1 MKKQNVMLRLLKKV
15 FKRYGIAIIIV
26 LFCIIGQAVCTVQG
40 TMFQQRLIDDY
51 ILPLMGQSSPDFSGL
66 FSALS
71 VMACFF
77 LAGVIFAYTY
87 NRIMVSVTQGFL
99 RDLRVEMFEHMESLP
114 IRYFDRT
121 THGDIMSVYTNDIDT
136 LRQLI
141 SQSIPQF
148 TSSAITIITVFIS
161 MLILNKTLTVVSLVM
176 VCVILFISRS
186 VGSLS
191 AKYFIRQQ
199 TMLGKVNGYIEE
211 MISGQKVVKVFN
223 HEEKAIEGFRTINE
237 ELRESSFQANK
248 FANVLMPVTIQT
260 GNISY
265 ILCAIIGAVLALS
278 GFDKSFT
285 LGTLVAFMTLN
296 KSFNQP
302 IGQISMQ
309 INHIAMAMAGATRI
323 FDLLDQ
329 EKEVD
334 QGFVTLCRVDFD
346 ENGNMFETEKR
357 TGHWAWRHPRS
368 NGEIELV
375 EMKGDIKL
383 ENVDFGYVDDHM
395 VLHDISVFANPGEKI
410 AFVGATGAGKTTIT
424 NLINRF
430 YDIQS
435 GTITYDGID
444 IKLIKK
450 DDLRRSLGV
459 VLQDTHLFTG
469 TVMDNIRYGRLD
481 ATDEEC
487 INAAKLAN
495 ADSFIKHLPDGY
507 NTMLTGDGANL
518 SQGQRQLIAIA
529 RAAVA
534 NPPALILDEATSS
547 IDTRTETLVQKGM
560 DGLMEGRTT
569 LVIAHR
575 LSTIKNSDCIM
586 VLEHG
591 HIIERGNHE
600 TLMKQKGKY
609 YQLYTGAIEMD

>member
-1 MKKQNVMLRLLKKV
+1 MKEQHVMLRLLKKV
-15 FKRYGIAIIIV
+15 FKRYGIAITIV
-26 LFCIIGQAVCTVQG
+26 FFCIVGQTVCTVQG

-51 ILPLMGQSSPDFSGL
+51 ILPLMGQASPDFSGL

-77 LAGVIFAYTY
+77 LAGIIFAYTY

-99 RDLRVEMFEHMESLP
+99 RNLRVEMFEHMESLP

-161 MLILNKTLTVVSLVM
+161 MLILNKTLTAVSIVM

-186 VGSLS
+186 VGRLS

-199 TMLGKVNGYIEE
+199 ETLGKVNGYIEE

-223 HEEKAIEGFRTINE
+223 HEEKAIEGFRAINE
-237 ELRESSFQANK
+237 ELRESSYKAHK

-265 ILCAIIGAVLALS
+265 ILCAVVGAILALS
-278 GFDKSFT
+278 GFDQSFT

-302 IGQISMQ
+302 IGQVSMQ
-309 INHIAMAMAGATRI
+309 INSIAMAQAGAKRI

-329 EKEVD
+329 ESEID
-334 QGFVTLCRVDFD
+334 QGIVTLCRVDYD
-346 ENGNMFETEKR
+346 ENGQMVETNKR
-357 TGHWAWRHPRS
+357 TGHWAWRHPRT
-368 NGEIELV
+368 NGDIELV

-383 ENVDFGYVDDHM
+383 ENVDFGYFDDHM

-430 YDIQS
+430 YDIQR

-450 DDLRRSLGV
+450 ADLRRSLGV

-481 ATDEEC
+481 ASDEEC
-487 INAAKLAN
+487 IDAAKLAN
-495 ADSFIKHLPDGY
+495 ADAFIKHLPDGY

>member
-1 MKKQNVMLRLLKKV
+1 MKEQHVMLRLLKKV
-15 FKRYGIAIIIV
+15 FKRYGIAITIV
-26 LFCIIGQAVCTVQG
+26 FFCIVGQTVCTVQG

-51 ILPLMGQSSPDFSGL
+51 ILPLMGQASPDFSGL

-77 LAGVIFAYTY
+77 LAGIIFAYTY

-161 MLILNKTLTVVSLVM
+161 MLILNKTLTAVSVVM

-186 VGSLS
+186 VGRLS

-199 TMLGKVNGYIEE
+199 ETLGKVNGYIEE

-223 HEEKAIEGFRTINE
+223 HEEKAIEGFRAINE
-237 ELRESSFQANK
+237 ELRESAYKAHK

-265 ILCAIIGAVLALS
+265 ILCAVVGAILALS
-278 GFDKSFT
+278 GFDQSFT

-302 IGQISMQ
+302 IGQVSMQ
-309 INHIAMAMAGATRI
+309 INSIAMAQAGAKRI

-329 EKEVD
+329 ESEID
-334 QGFVTLCRVDFD
+334 QGIVTLCRVDYD
-346 ENGNMFETEKR
+346 ENGQMVETNKR
-357 TGHWAWRHPRS
+357 TGHWAWRHPRT
-368 NGEIELV
+368 NGDIELV

-383 ENVDFGYVDDHM
+383 ENVDFGYFDDHM

-430 YDIQS
+430 YDIQR

-450 DDLRRSLGV
+450 ADLRRSLGV

-481 ATDEEC
+481 ASDEEC
-487 INAAKLAN
+487 IDAAKLAN
-495 ADSFIKHLPDGY
+495 ADAFIKHLPDGY

>member
-1 MKKQNVMLRLLKKV
+1 MKKQHVLIRLLKKV
-15 FKRYGIAIIIV
+15 FKRYGLAIVIV

-40 TMFQQRLIDDY
+40 QLFQRRLIDDY
-51 ILPLMGQSSPDFSGL
+51 IMPLIGQPSPDFSGL
-66 FSALS
+66 LSALT

-77 LAGVIFAYTY
+77 LAGIIFAYTF

-99 RDLRVEMFEHMESLP
+99 RDLRDEMFEHMESLP

-148 TSSAITIITVFIS
+148 TSSAITIVTVLVS
-161 MLILNKTLTVVSLVM
+161 MLTLNVTLTAVSVVM

-186 VGSLS
+186 IGSRS
-191 AKYFIRQQ
+191 AKYFIKQQ
-199 TMLGKVNGYIEE
+199 ETLGKVNGYIEE

-223 HEEKAIEGFRTINE
+223 HEEKAIEGFRNINE
-237 ELRESSFQANK
+237 ELRESSYQANK

-260 GNISY
+260 GNMSY
-265 ILCAIIGAVLALS
+265 ILCAVIGAVLALS
-278 GFDKSFT
+278 GFDSSLT
-285 LGTLVAFMTLN
+285 IGTLVAFMTLN
-296 KSFNQP
+296 KSFNNP
-302 IGQISMQ
+302 IGQVSMQ
-309 INHIAMAMAGATRI
+309 INSIAMAQAGAKRI
-323 FDLLDQ
+323 FELLDQ

-334 QGFVTLCRVDFD
+334 EGIVTLCRVEFVD
-346 ENGNMFETEKR
+346 GKMVETDKR
-357 TGHWAWRHPRS
+357 TGHWAWRHPRP

-375 EMKGDIKL
+375 EMKGDLKL
-383 ENVDFGYVDDHM
+383 ENVNFGYFDDHM

-487 INAAKLAN
+487 IDAAKLAN
-495 ADSFIKHLPDGY
+495 ADAFIKHLPDGY
-507 NTMLTGDGANL
+507 STMLTGDGANL

-600 TLMKQKGKY
+600 TLMQQKGKY

>member
-302 IGQISMQ
+302 IGQVSMQ

-481 ATDEEC
+481 ASDEEC

>member
-1 MKKQNVMLRLLKKV
+1 MKEQHVMLRLLKKV
-15 FKRYGIAIIIV
+15 FKRYGIAITIV
-26 LFCIIGQAVCTVQG
+26 FFCIVGQTVCTVQG

-51 ILPLMGQSSPDFSGL
+51 ILPLMGQASPDFSGL

-77 LAGVIFAYTY
+77 LAGIIFAYTY

-99 RDLRVEMFEHMESLP
+99 RNLRVEMFEHMESLP

-161 MLILNKTLTVVSLVM
+161 MLILNKTLTAVSVVM

-186 VGSLS
+186 VGRLS

-199 TMLGKVNGYIEE
+199 ETLGKVNGYIEE

-223 HEEKAIEGFRTINE
+223 HEEKAIEGFRAINE
-237 ELRESSFQANK
+237 ELRESSYKAHK

-265 ILCAIIGAVLALS
+265 ILCAVVGAILALS
-278 GFDKSFT
+278 GFDQSFT

-302 IGQISMQ
+302 IGQVSMQ
-309 INHIAMAMAGATRI
+309 INSIAMAQAGAKRI

-329 EKEVD
+329 ESEID
-334 QGFVTLCRVDFD
+334 QGIVTLCRVDYD
-346 ENGNMFETEKR
+346 ENGQMVETNKR
-357 TGHWAWRHPRS
+357 TGHWAWRHPRT
-368 NGEIELV
+368 NGDIELV

-383 ENVDFGYVDDHM
+383 ENVDFGYFDDHM

-430 YDIQS
+430 YDIQR

-450 DDLRRSLGV
+450 ADLRRSLGV

-481 ATDEEC
+481 ASDEEC
-487 INAAKLAN
+487 IDAAKLAN
-495 ADSFIKHLPDGY
+495 ADAFIKHLPDGY

>member
-1 MKKQNVMLRLLKKV
+1 MKEQHVMLRLLKKV
-15 FKRYGIAIIIV
+15 FKRYGIAITIV
-26 LFCIIGQAVCTVQG
+26 FFCIIGQTVCTVQG

-51 ILPLMGQSSPDFSGL
+51 ILPLMGQASPDFSGL

-77 LAGVIFAYTY
+77 LAGIIFAYTY

-99 RDLRVEMFEHMESLP
+99 RNLRVEMFEHMESLP

-161 MLILNKTLTVVSLVM
+161 MLILNKTLTAVSVVM

-186 VGSLS
+186 VGRLS

-199 TMLGKVNGYIEE
+199 ETLGKVNGYIEE

-223 HEEKAIEGFRTINE
+223 HEEKAIEGFREINE
-237 ELRESSFQANK
+237 ELRESSYKAHK

-265 ILCAIIGAVLALS
+265 ILCAVVGAILALS
-278 GFDKSFT
+278 GFDQSFT

-302 IGQISMQ
+302 IGQVSMQ
-309 INHIAMAMAGATRI
+309 INSIAMAQAGAKRI

-329 EKEVD
+329 ESEID
-334 QGFVTLCRVDFD
+334 QGIVTLCRVDYD
-346 ENGNMFETEKR
+346 ENGQMVETNKR
-357 TGHWAWRHPRS
+357 TGHWAWRHPRT
-368 NGEIELV
+368 NGDIELV

-383 ENVDFGYVDDHM
+383 ENVDFGYFDDHM

-430 YDIQS
+430 YDIQR

-450 DDLRRSLGV
+450 ADLRRSLGV

-481 ATDEEC
+481 ASDEEC
-487 INAAKLAN
+487 IDAAKLAN
-495 ADSFIKHLPDGY
+495 ADAFIKHLPDGY

>member
-1 MKKQNVMLRLLKKV
+1 MKKGVLLRLLKMV
-15 FKRYGIAIIIV
+15 FKRYGHLIVIV
-26 LFCIIGQAVCTVQG
+26 LFCIIGQAICTVQG
-40 TMFQQRLIDDY
+40 TLFMQTLIDDY
-51 ILPLMGQSSPDFSGL
+51 IIPLMGSASPDFSGL
-66 FSALS
+66 FHALMR
-71 VMACFF
+71 VGCFF
-77 LAGVIFAYTY
+77 LVGVILSFSFS
-87 NRIMVSVTQGFL
+87 RIMVVVTQGFL
-99 RDLRVEMFEHMESLP
+99 KDLRLEMFEHMESLP

-121 THGDIMSVYTNDIDT
+121 THGDIMSMYTNDIDT

-148 TSSAITIITVFIS
+148 TSSFITIVTVLIS
-161 MLILNKTLTVVSLVM
+161 MITLNLTLTAISLVM
-176 VCVILFISRS
+176 LCVIVFVSRS
-186 VGSLS
+186 IGRLS
-191 AKYFIRQQ
+191 SKYFVKQQ
-199 TMLGKVNGYIEE
+199 ETLGKVNGYIEE

-223 HEEKAIEGFRTINE
+223 HEDKAIEEFRALND
-237 ELRESSFQANK
+237 ELRQSAYSANK

-260 GNISY
+260 GNMSY
-265 ILCAIIGAVLALS
+265 ILCAVIGAVLALS
-278 GFDKSFT
+278 GQADLT
-285 LGTLVAFMTLN
+285 IGTVVAFMTLN
-296 KSFNQP
+296 KNFNQP

-309 INHIAMAMAGATRI
+309 LNFIAMAQAGASRI

-329 EKEVD
+329 KSEDD
-334 QGFVTLCRVDFD
+334 QGIVTLCRVEYVD
-346 ENGNMFETEKR
+346 GKMVETKKQ
-357 TGHWAWRHPRS
+357 TGHWAWRHPRN

-375 EMKGDIKL
+375 EMKGDLRL
-383 ENVDFGYVDDHM
+383 EGVDFGYYDDRM
-395 VLHDISVFANPGEKI
+395 VLHNIDVYANPGEKI

-430 YDIQS
+430 YDIQKGS
-435 GTITYDGID
+435 ITYDGID

-450 DDLRRSLGV
+450 ADLRKSLGV

-487 INAAKLAN
+487 IEAAKLAN
-495 ADSFIKHLPDGY
+495 ADIFIKHLPDGY
-507 NTMLTGDGANL
+507 DTMLTGDGSNL

-547 IDTRTETLVQKGM
+547 IDTRTEALVQKGM

>member
-1 MKKQNVMLRLLKKV
+1 MKKQHVLIRLLKKV
-15 FKRYGIAIIIV
+15 FKRYGLAIVIV

-40 TMFQQRLIDDY
+40 QLFQQRLIDDY
-51 ILPLMGQSSPDFSGL
+51 IMPLIGQPSPDFSGL
-66 FSALS
+66 LSALA

-77 LAGVIFAYTY
+77 LAGIIFAYTF

-99 RDLRVEMFEHMESLP
+99 RDLRDEMFEHMESLP

-148 TSSAITIITVFIS
+148 TSSAITIVTVLVS
-161 MLILNKTLTVVSLVM
+161 MLTLNVTLTAVSVVM

-186 VGSLS
+186 IGSRS
-191 AKYFIRQQ
+191 AKYFIKQQ
-199 TMLGKVNGYIEE
+199 ETLGKVNGYIEE

-223 HEEKAIEGFRTINE
+223 HEEKAIEGFRNINE
-237 ELRESSFQANK
+237 ELRESSYQANK

-260 GNISY
+260 GNMSY
-265 ILCAIIGAVLALS
+265 ILCAVIGAVLALS
-278 GFDKSFT
+278 GFDSSLT
-285 LGTLVAFMTLN
+285 IGTLVAFMTLN
-296 KSFNQP
+296 KSFNNP
-302 IGQISMQ
+302 IGQVSMQ
-309 INHIAMAMAGATRI
+309 INSIAMAQAGAKRI
-323 FDLLDQ
+323 FELLDQ

-334 QGFVTLCRVDFD
+334 EGIVTLCRVEFVD
-346 ENGNMFETEKR
+346 GKMVETDKR
-357 TGHWAWRHPRS
+357 TGHWAWRHPRP
-368 NGEIELV
+368 NGDIELV
-375 EMKGDIKL
+375 EMKGDLKL
-383 ENVDFGYVDDHM
+383 ENVNFGYFDDHM

-487 INAAKLAN
+487 IDAAKLAN
-495 ADSFIKHLPDGY
+495 ADAFIKHLPDGY

-575 LSTIKNSDCIM
+575 LSTIKNSNCIM

-600 TLMKQKGKY
+600 TLMQQKGKY

>member
-1 MKKQNVMLRLLKKV
+1 MKEQHVMLRLLKKV
-15 FKRYGIAIIIV
+15 FKRYGIAITIV
-26 LFCIIGQAVCTVQG
+26 FFCIVGQTVCTVQG

-51 ILPLMGQSSPDFSGL
+51 ILPLMGQASPDFSGL

-77 LAGVIFAYTY
+77 LAGIIFAYTY

-99 RDLRVEMFEHMESLP
+99 RNLRVEMFEHMESLP

-148 TSSAITIITVFIS
+148 TSSTITIITVFIS
-161 MLILNKTLTVVSLVM
+161 MLILNKTLTAVSVVM

-186 VGSLS
+186 VGRLS

-199 TMLGKVNGYIEE
+199 ETLGKVNGYIEE

-223 HEEKAIEGFRTINE
+223 HEEKAIEGFRAINE
-237 ELRESSFQANK
+237 ELRESSYKAHK

-265 ILCAIIGAVLALS
+265 ILCAVVGAILALS
-278 GFDKSFT
+278 GFDQSFT

-302 IGQISMQ
+302 IGQVSMQ
-309 INHIAMAMAGATRI
+309 INSIAMAQAGAKRI

-329 EKEVD
+329 ESEID
-334 QGFVTLCRVDFD
+334 QGIVTLCRVDYD
-346 ENGNMFETEKR
+346 ENGQMVETNKR
-357 TGHWAWRHPRS
+357 TGHWAWRHPRT
-368 NGEIELV
+368 NGDIELV

-383 ENVDFGYVDDHM
+383 ENVDFGYFDDHM

-430 YDIQS
+430 YDIQR

-450 DDLRRSLGV
+450 ADLRRSLGV

-481 ATDEEC
+481 ASDEEC
-487 INAAKLAN
+487 IDAAKLAN
-495 ADSFIKHLPDGY
+495 ADAFIKHLPDGY